1 MELKTLTNDNL
12 SKLYFGYCIG
22 IDLAQQ
28 SKLNRV
34 NSKKLSKVYIKFRLL
49 NSVFQTSDNKTWSFG
64 VVGRIDYLPSL
75 A

>member
-1 MELKTLTNDNL
+1 MKLTKLTNDNL
-12 SKLYFGYCIG
+12 SELYFGYCIG
-22 IDLAQQ
+22 IDLTQQ
-28 SKLNRV
+28 SKLDRV
-34 NSKKLSKVYIKFRLL
+34 NSKKLNKVYIKFRLL